1 MRIYIHF
8 KYVNEL
14 NTKLKFKMNLVKL
27 NLNIHNLE
35 MVSELI
41 YETDKNLFGT
51 FLIKIGLLLLK
62 TQKTDN
68 CW

>member
-51 FLIKIGLLLLK
+51 FLIKIGLLLLRNSK
-62 TQKTDN
+62 N
-68 CW
+68 

>member
-62 TQKTDN
+62 NSKN
-68 CW
+68 